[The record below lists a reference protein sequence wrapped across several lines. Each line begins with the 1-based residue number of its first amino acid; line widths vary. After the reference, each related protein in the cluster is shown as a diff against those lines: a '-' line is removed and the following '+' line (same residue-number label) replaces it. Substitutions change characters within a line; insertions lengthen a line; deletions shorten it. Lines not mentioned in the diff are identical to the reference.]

1 MMLVNEYGGASQG
14 QTEILHPSSRALFRF
29 WEAARAEESAPSR
42 GKLDLSRIHDLVP
55 DLLIIEYNP
64 AHQGFR
70 WRLAGTRVCNLYR
83 RELTGSVVLAGWDGF
98 ETDIVGRFLAGVVHN
113 LQPCLLRFRMRT
125 DLGQLIG
132 VEMIGLPLRA
142 CDGKNIHIFGG
153 MFAFRETAS
162 LGYQSIAG
170 MELSGA
176 RGIWTEHL
184 PGDVLVRQLENTPNQ
199 PFQPFQ
205 VIRGGRS
212 R

>member
-14 QTEILHPSSRALFRF
+14 DSEILHPSSRALFRF
-29 WEAARAEESAPSR
+29 WEATRAEESAPSR
-42 GKLDLSRIHDLVP
+42 NKLDLSQIRDLVP
-55 DLLIIEYNP
+55 YLLIVEP
-64 AHQGFR
+64 DAARGGFR
-70 WRLAGTRVCNLYR
+70 FRLAGTGVCNLYR
-83 RELTGSVVLAGWDGF
+83 RELTGSAVLTGWDSF
-98 ETDIVGRFLAGVVHN
+98 ETDVVGRFLTGVVHG

-132 VEMIGLPLRA
+132 VEMIGLPLQS
-142 CDGKNIHIFGG
+142 GNGGNIHIFGG

-162 LGYQSIAG
+162 LAYRSITA

-176 RGIWTEHL
+176 RSIWTEHL
-184 PGDVLVRQLENTPNQ
+184 PGDTLVRQLENSLNR

-205 VIRGGRS
+205 VINGGRG